1 MSFARKDLLGLAGLD
16 PAELTDLLD
25 RAEGYF
31 PAATTP
37 GGRGE
42 LEPAVLSVANIFLEP
57 STRTRC
63 SFELAERRLGI
74 EHLSVGGDRLSLEK
88 GETLA
93 DTGRVL
99 NAMGVN
105 VLVLRHPEDGAPA
118 VLAESLPEVHVVN
131 AGDGKNE
138 HPTQGLLDLLT
149 MRRFWGE
156 IAGHHVV
163 MVGDVSHSRVV
174 RSNYHGLVALGARVT
189 LCGPRS
195 LLPSPATYPEAELT
209 ADLDAALEEADAVMA
224 LRIQRER
231 FGVGEDV
238 PDPSAY
244 RVAYGLTAER
254 VERLRD
260 DVAILHPGPMN
271 RGVEIDGEVA
281 DDLRALVL
289 RQVTAGVAVRM
300 AVLGALADVRRTM
313 DRSG

>member
-25 RAEGYF
+25 RAEGNF

-74 EHLSVGGDRLSLEK
+74 EHLSVGGDGLSLEK

-300 AVLGALADVRRTM
+300 AVLGALADVRRTT